1 MGNIPRMLFLLVL
14 IAVPVVVYGTSMGL
28 PERVA
33 THFGPGGTANG
44 FMTRGGY
51 VAFMLAMTT
60 LLPLFVVAMTG
71 FVPRVAI
78 SQIKIANRDHW
89 LAPARR
95 AETLGWLM
103 SHACW
108 VGTVLALFLFGIHLL
123 VVRANGLSPPRLDEA
138 LFFVLLGAFLVMLAG
153 WIVTMALRFRRAL

>member
-33 THFGPGGTANG
+33 THFGPGGVANG
-44 FMTRGGY
+44 FMSRGGY

-78 SQIKIANRDHW
+78 SQIKIANREHW
-89 LAPARR
+89 LSPARR

-108 VGTVLALFLFGIHLL
+108 LGIVISLFLGGMHLL
-123 VVRANGLSPPRLDEA
+123 LARANGLSPPRLDETQ
-138 LFFVLLGAFLVMLAG
+138 FFVLLGAFLVMLAA
-153 WIVTMALRFRRAL
+153 WMVTMALHFRRAL